1 MGNSQGGQVLLH
13 VQQPWLLLPQHFLLI
28 TVFLAGSYPVP
39 SPCLSNPCQNGGTCV
54 DADPGYVCEC
64 PEGFMGLDCTES
76 MLGLPGLCPRAGAR
90 EGGGLP
96 MATSSL
102 GLYTKETLRGK
113 KKCVSVSVLSCFVFW
128 GVGCR
133 IGQS

>member
-13 VQQPWLLLPQHFLLI
+13 IQQPWLLLPQHSLLI

-90 EGGGLP
+90 EGGRLP

-113 KKCVSVSVLSCFVFW
+113 KNV
-128 GVGCR
+128 
-133 IGQS
+133 